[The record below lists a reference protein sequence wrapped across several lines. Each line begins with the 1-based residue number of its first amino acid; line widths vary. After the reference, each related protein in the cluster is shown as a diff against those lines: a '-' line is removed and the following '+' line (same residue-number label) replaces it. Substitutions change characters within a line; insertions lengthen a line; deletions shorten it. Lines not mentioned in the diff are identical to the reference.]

1 MNCYNGEKFLK
12 QSINSVINQT
22 FENWELIFWDNQ
34 SNDNSAKIFK
44 SYKDK
49 RLKYYLAN
57 TKTSLHEARN
67 LALSK
72 TSGELITFLDTDD
85 YWLKKKL
92 ELQVNEF
99 CKKSELTTVYS
110 KILVNY
116 NNRFIPT
123 RVVPAQN
130 LPSGYIYDSLI
141 LNYNISFLAIIF
153 KKKNLSNFPKI
164 FNTKFDLISDFDF
177 VLRHSKINEFLPI
190 QKPLMV
196 YRKHKNSMSKKN
208 FKNQILQMRNWIEE
222 LRKKKIF
229 SHQDLDKIE
238 NHFKY
243 LRTKLEI
250 QNSSFLDFLQIIFNK
265 KIKISKLKLFLY
277 FIFKD
282 SF

>member
-1 MNCYNGEKFLK
+1 MNCYNGEEFLK
-12 QSINSVINQT
+12 QSIDSVINQT
-22 FENWELIFWDNQ
+22 FGNWELIFWDNQ

-44 SYKDK
+44 NYKDN

-57 TKTSLHEARN
+57 NKTSLHEARN

-85 YWLKKKL
+85 YWFKEKL

-99 CKKSELTTVYS
+99 CKKKELTTVYS
-110 KILVNY
+110 KIQVNY
-116 NNRFIPT
+116 HNRLIPNK
-123 RVVPAQN
+123 VIPAQN
-130 LPSGYIYDSLI
+130 LPSGNIYDSLI

-196 YRKHKNSMSKKN
+196 YRKHKNSMSK
-208 FKNQILQMRNWIEE
+208 
-222 LRKKKIF
+222 
-229 SHQDLDKIE
+229 
-238 NHFKY
+238 
-243 LRTKLEI
+243 
-250 QNSSFLDFLQIIFNK
+250 NK
-265 KIKISKLKLFLY
+265 C
-277 FIFKD
+277 
-282 SF
+282 